1 MIFKHSGTFGD
12 LIYSLYAVK
21 KMGGGTIALA
31 LHNIERCVAEY
42 GYRPDE
48 VDEAHRGRFT
58 EQDFAILKPLLMR
71 QDYIND
77 VVVWDGTHDVD
88 LDRFRGVLFRGFEG
102 NYVQAMCMT
111 HGLPFT
117 KNDLEQT
124 WLTADVY
131 RKKSVVVNRTLRYRD
146 MEVGDKK
153 TVEIESDMA
162 YGQYN
167 EAMIQEVPK
176 EKVPEGV
183 MVGHMLQANTPMGP
197 INFRVMEVNEES
209 VKLDG
214 NHPLAG
220 KKLIFDLE
228 VLEVK

>member
-1 MIFKHSGTFGD
+1 MGKITSNSIVTVNYTGKLEDGSIFDSSLNEGRDPLTTTLGQSQ
-12 LIYSLYAVK
+12 LIK
-21 KMGGGTIALA
+21 
-31 LHNIERCVAEY
+31 
-42 GYRPDE
+42 
-48 VDEAHRGRFT
+48 
-58 EQDFAILKPLLMR
+58 
-71 QDYIND
+71 
-77 VVVWDGTHDVD
+77 
-88 LDRFRGVLFRGFEG
+88 GFED
-102 NYVQAMCMT
+102 
-111 HGLPFT
+111 GLI
-117 KNDLEQT
+117 
-124 WLTADVY
+124 
-131 RKKSVVVNRTLRYRD
+131 D